1 MLKEVGIIKGML
13 TDNLG
18 DWSGIRGITWAS
30 FIAAIGYV
38 ATCLVQG
45 VTIELEVLV
54 SFLGL
59 TGTSVLGKAYQKK
72 YEGVKKQVPEK
83 VIKPEAPTKQ

>member
-1 MLKEVGIIKGML
+1 MFKEIGIIKGML

-38 ATCLVQG
+38 ATCLIQKVP
-45 VTIELEVLV
+45 IEIDVLLG
-54 SFLGL
+54 FLGL
-59 TGTSVLGKAYQKK
+59 SGAATLGKAYQKK
-72 YEGVKKQVPEK
+72 YEGVKKQTPEK
-83 VIKPEAPTKQ
+83 VVEGKDKPKQ